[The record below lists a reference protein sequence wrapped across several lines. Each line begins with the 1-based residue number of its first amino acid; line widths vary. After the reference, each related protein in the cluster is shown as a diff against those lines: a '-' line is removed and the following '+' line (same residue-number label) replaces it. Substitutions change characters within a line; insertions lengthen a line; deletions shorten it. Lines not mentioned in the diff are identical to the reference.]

1 MKKILT
7 AVLLVLVL
15 VALSCNK
22 DKVPAESLCSSE
34 EEISYNSSI
43 EPLIQQQCL
52 GCHDLGGGSGGYVF
66 NGHDNVSMNASD
78 MLDAMRGNGL
88 QLMPENGPALNDSL
102 IELFEIWICQGKLN
116 T

>member
-1 MKKILT
+1 MKNVLTGLILVFT
-7 AVLLVLVL
+7 II
-15 VALSCNK
+15 SCNK
-22 DKVPAESLCSSE
+22 DKVPGESNCSSE
-34 EEISYNSSI
+34 EVSYSATI

-116 T
+116 N